1 MFAPDANT
9 KEMLMAIL
17 SSIDEGIHVVDQK
30 GRTIFY
36 NEIAAKND
44 GLLSKEVIGKH
55 LLDVFPS
62 LSRQTSTLLTAMKTG
77 VPIYDQQQ
85 TYRNFRGELIG
96 TINTTIPII
105 LNGEIIGAVEIAK
118 DYSTMKRL
126 SEKLIELQAKM
137 NRTKRR
143 GKNILDNEAFYTFQD
158 IITKNEKMNRL
169 MDKAKK
175 VARTTSPIFV
185 FGETGTGKE
194 LLVQSIHHASPRKNN
209 PFITQNCAAIPPSL
223 LESTLFGTEKGSFT
237 GSESREGLFEL
248 AHGGT
253 LFLDEIHTLP
263 YDLQAKLLRVLD
275 NGIVRRIGS
284 NQNVKTDV
292 RVIVATNETREY
304 LLENQIIRKD
314 LYYRLN
320 VVSFFLPPLRE
331 RREDLVHLVNT
342 FIANYNRK
350 FHKEVKGLNKE
361 AMELIQAYDWPGNIR
376 ELKHTIEAA
385 MNIVDG
391 EYITKNDLPETIAS
405 FAKSETN
412 IQLNDRKGLSLK
424 EIVEEIEKKIIL
436 EKLTETNRNINQTAK
451 LLKIPRQTLQYKLKK
466 YNLNL
471 S

>member
-85 TYRNFRGELIG
+85 TYRNFRGELID